1 MCKPDED
8 ISTADFAKAAKQNG
22 CVKADNDKGT
32 FIGNPP
38 DATKYPHIHIF
49 SNGKTNLSVGPGVN
63 QTIGINWDININLL
77 NDAYQRFDQGQI
89 TGPLKDTIEWVLRSA
104 S

>member
-8 ISTADFAKAAKQNG
+8 ISTDDFAKAAKQNG

-49 SNGKTNLSVGPGVN
+49 
-63 QTIGINWDININLL
+63 
-77 NDAYQRFDQGQI
+77 
-89 TGPLKDTIEWVLRSA
+89 
-104 S
+104 